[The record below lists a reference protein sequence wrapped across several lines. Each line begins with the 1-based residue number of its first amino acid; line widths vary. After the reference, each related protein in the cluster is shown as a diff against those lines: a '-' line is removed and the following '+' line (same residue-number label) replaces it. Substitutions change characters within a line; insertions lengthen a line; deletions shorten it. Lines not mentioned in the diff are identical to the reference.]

1 MAGVT
6 VVPSTFSYVDF
17 DADRI
22 AAVAERLLAD
32 VGVHLPLRIEV
43 DEASPLG
50 RARVVSVDP
59 LVIGVEGGAFE
70 DSRRFRQLSETAVAD
85 ALGRLLLRVRDRL
98 DPAFGT
104 PAADDELPLPHGTA
118 WDAYCMGR
126 LARLG
131 YPAQRQR
138 RLYHFRNRHG
148 FTDAADAAFARLWD
162 ADRLTWDDV
171 TTISD
176 VARRTL
182 DGAGGRERATG
193 GRGR

>member
-1 MAGVT
+1 MASVT
-6 VVPSTFSYVDF
+6 VVPSSFSYVDF

-32 VGVHLPLRIEV
+32 LRMDGPLRVEV

-50 RARVVSVDP
+50 RARVVSIDP
-59 LVIGVEGGAFE
+59 LVIAAEGGAFE

-104 PAADDELPLPHGTA
+104 PGPDDALPLPHSAA
-118 WDAYCMGR
+118 WDAYCVGR

-131 YPAQRQR
+131 HLAQRQR

-162 ADRLTWDDV
+162 ADGLTWDDI

-176 VARRTL
+176 GARRAL
-182 DGAGGRERATG
+182 EAAGDR
-193 GRGR
+193 